1 MKTRTVSAFL
11 VAMMLASCSATK
23 KSGNDLAVSVPID
36 TQINLTEVV
45 NDKVPVIINPG
56 RFTSE
61 TVTYHLPKVVQGT
74 YSVSDFGKY
83 IDEFKAYDYK
93 GNVLSFKKT
102 DTNTWIINNAVNLD
116 YIKYFVNDTFDVE
129 VTGGIG
135 GDTPFSPAGTN
146 IEPDDYVL
154 NLHGFIGYFDSLQ
167 NNQYKLE
174 VTAPAD
180 FVRSSALQNAGSTTS
195 ADGKTIT
202 TTYLA
207 SRYFDITD
215 NPMMYGKFS
224 VDEFQVGDIKVVLS
238 VYSPNNLHSASSL
251 KDAMYKMMVAQKAF
265 LGDINSTSRYDIFLY
280 LSKGDENSPKGFGAL
295 EHHTSTVVVMPEDIP
310 EDALEE
316 SMIETVSHEF
326 FHIVTPLS
334 VHSED
339 VHYFDYN
346 NPTFSK
352 HLWMYEGVT
361 EYFANLFQVN
371 QGLISEDAF
380 YNNMMVKIQT
390 SMQMNDAMSFTEMSE
405 NVLDDPYAKQYYNVY
420 QKGALIGMCVDI
432 LMREESNGQRGI
444 LSLMKELSNK
454 YGKNKPFE
462 DDKLIDEIV
471 SMTYPSLRT
480 FFDLHVIGKTPINY
494 NEFFD
499 KLGLEIAESKVETG
513 YIMNAGAL
521 IVGGDGQKGTVFFN
535 DLVLDN
541 SFWAQQGVLPNDV
554 IKEVDGVVVTLQTA
568 NQIFQD
574 VFMWKPGQDIE
585 MKLDRNGQEIIIKTK
600 TTPSYTNG
608 QGLMSK
614 EDATES
620 QIKIRDAWLRG

>member
-1 MKTRTVSAFL
+1 
-11 VAMMLASCSATK
+11 
-23 KSGNDLAVSVPID
+23 
-36 TQINLTEVV
+36 
-45 NDKVPVIINPG
+45 
-56 RFTSE
+56 
-61 TVTYHLPKVVQGT
+61 
-74 YSVSDFGKY
+74 
-83 IDEFKAYDYK
+83 
-93 GNVLSFKKT
+93 
-102 DTNTWIINNAVNLD
+102 
-116 YIKYFVNDTFDVE
+116 
-129 VTGGIG
+129 
-135 GDTPFSPAGTN
+135 
-146 IEPDDYVL
+146 
-154 NLHGFIGYFDSLQ
+154 
-167 NNQYKLE
+167 
-174 VTAPAD
+174 
-180 FVRSSALQNAGSTTS
+180 
-195 ADGKTIT
+195 
-202 TTYLA
+202 
-207 SRYFDITD
+207 
-215 NPMMYGKFS
+215 
-224 VDEFQVGDIKVVLS
+224 
-238 VYSPNNLHSASSL
+238 
-251 KDAMYKMMVAQKAF
+251 
-265 LGDINSTSRYDIFLY
+265 
-280 LSKGDENSPKGFGAL
+280 
-295 EHHTSTVVVMPEDIP
+295 
-310 EDALEE
+310 
-316 SMIETVSHEF
+316 
-326 FHIVTPLS
+326 
-334 VHSED
+334 
-339 VHYFDYN
+339 
-346 NPTFSK
+346 
-352 HLWMYEGVT
+352 
-361 EYFANLFQVN
+361 
-371 QGLISEDAF
+371 
-380 YNNMMVKIQT
+380 
-390 SMQMNDAMSFTEMSE
+390 MSFTEMSE

-432 LMREESNGQRGI
+432 LMREESNGQRGV

-471 SMTYPSLRT
+471 SMTYPSLRG
-480 FFDLHVIGKTPINY
+480 FFDTHVIGKTPINY

>member
-1 MKTRTVSAFL
+1 MKIRIVSAFL

-61 TVTYHLPKVVQGT
+61 IVTYHLPKVVQGT

-83 IDEFKAYDYK
+83 VDEFKAYDYK
-93 GNVLSFKKT
+93 GNELSFKKT

-154 NLHGFIGYFDSLQ
+154 NLHGFIGYFDSLK

-280 LSKGDENSPKGFGAL
+280 LSKGDEKSPKGFGAL
-295 EHHTSTVVVMPEDIP
+295 EHHTSTVVVMPENMPKD
-310 EDALEE
+310 ELEE

-432 LMREESNGQRGI
+432 LMREESDGQRGI

-513 YIMNAGAL
+513 YILNAGAL

-541 SFWAQQGVLPNDV
+541 SFWAEQGVLPNDV

-600 TTPSYTNG
+600 TTPSYTSG

>member
-280 LSKGDENSPKGFGAL
+280 LSKGDEKSPKGFGAL
-295 EHHTSTVVVMPEDIP
+295 EHHTSTVVVMPEDMP
-310 EDALEE
+310 KDELEK

-471 SMTYPSLRT
+471 SMTYPSLRG
-480 FFDLHVIGKTPINY
+480 FFDTHVIGKTPINY

>member
-102 DTNTWIINNAVNLD
+102 DTNTWIINNADNLD

-154 NLHGFIGYFDSLQ
+154 NLHGFIGYFDSLK

-202 TTYLA
+202 TTYFA

-238 VYSPNNLHSASSL
+238 VYSPNKLHSASSL

-280 LSKGDENSPKGFGAL
+280 LSKGDEKSPKGFGAL
-295 EHHTSTVVVMPEDIP
+295 EHHTSTVVVMPENMPKD
-310 EDALEE
+310 ELEE